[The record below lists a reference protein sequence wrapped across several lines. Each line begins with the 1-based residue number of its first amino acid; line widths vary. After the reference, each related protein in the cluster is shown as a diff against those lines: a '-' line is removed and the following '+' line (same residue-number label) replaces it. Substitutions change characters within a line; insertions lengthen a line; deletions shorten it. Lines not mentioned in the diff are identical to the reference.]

1 MVVPVGWIGGVLMT
15 DFERAVEH
23 GRYMEQLAEAVW
35 SALRSNGCEKL
46 SCNEICRLCDH
57 VGYPTRFGTHVAHYG
72 DVYVCLTRLEK
83 RGAVCSLKVY
93 NARLWWA
100 RG

>member
-1 MVVPVGWIGGVLMT
+1 MLEHHGCAVS
-15 DFERAVEH
+15 DYERAVEH
-23 GRYMEQLAEAVW
+23 GRYMAELTEAVW
-35 SALRSNGCEKL
+35 SALRQENEKL

-57 VGYPTRFGTHVAHYG
+57 VGIRTMYGNLIAHYG
-72 DVYVCLTRLEK
+72 DVYVCLKRLEQ